1 MHYGLASRGRKIGVA
16 VLIVYSRQAEPTY
29 NYVQLQLYRGGIYNT
44 SYESELK
51 VIPFAINPCIFREI
65 LMPQRSS
72 RNYSIATDPGA
83 TVGTPPDYQL
93 PADGKDLGDVVLT
106 SSEVSAAPGY
116 DYTFDTS
123 AICKSLVGLPPD
135 FC

>member
-51 VIPFAINPCIFREI
+51 VIFPTLNF
-65 LMPQRSS
+65 
-72 RNYSIATDPGA
+72 
-83 TVGTPPDYQL
+83 
-93 PADGKDLGDVVLT
+93 
-106 SSEVSAAPGY
+106 
-116 DYTFDTS
+116 
-123 AICKSLVGLPPD
+123 
-135 FC
+135 

>member
-83 TVGTPPDYQL
+83 TAGTPPDDQL
-93 PADGKDLGDVVLT
+93 PADGKDLGDEVLT
-106 SSEVSAAPGY
+106 SSEVSVSPGY
-116 DYTFDTS
+116 DNTLDIS
-123 AICKSLVGLPPD
+123 VNLQSLVELPSD